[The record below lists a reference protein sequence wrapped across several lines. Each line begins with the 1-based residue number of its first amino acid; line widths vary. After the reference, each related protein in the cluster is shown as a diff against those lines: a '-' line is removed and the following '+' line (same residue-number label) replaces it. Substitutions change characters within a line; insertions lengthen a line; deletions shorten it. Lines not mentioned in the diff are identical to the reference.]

1 MKFTKILVV
10 LLALCLLLS
19 SMVAC
24 DNGRS
29 SKKDKEDREQQSETV
44 NKFEQFEKGLTEAN
58 ISFEVNSKA
67 ATMVGAKEG
76 YGYIFSD
83 GTAVEVYLFDVFSDA
98 YKEATKKNQLTVQS
112 FGTTLDVVFNG
123 DICIYFNDEIANKE
137 TIMNIFYSIK

>member
-1 MKFTKILVV
+1 
-10 LLALCLLLS
+10 
-19 SMVAC
+19 
-24 DNGRS
+24 
-29 SKKDKEDREQQSETV
+29 
-44 NKFEQFEKGLTEAN
+44 
-58 ISFEVNSKA
+58 
-67 ATMVGAKEG
+67 MVGAKEG